1 MIRVL
6 VDSGSSIKEFEK
18 EKYNVDIIPLK
29 ILLGNKEYEDG
40 IDLTMDTFYDELIN
54 KKQFPK
60 TSLPNLAK
68 VESLVNNYTAQGDDV
83 IILPISSAISGTFN
97 AFKQLFLDNKLVHV
111 IDTLSAVGG
120 IRIIV
125 REINKYRD
133 KTIEFIKDKVNKLI
147 KKIRILAI
155 PETLSYLTRGGR
167 LSKVGFIVGTV
178 LKIIPLITF
187 NEKGKVHVMEKKR
200 GLKAATR
207 EVVQYLN
214 EHCDKNYPIVP
225 SYTYNSSNLENMLSL
240 VDEDLKPSM
249 IEYDELDAAIS
260 AHWGPN
266 AAGFI
271 FVEKEKE

>member
-18 EKYNVDIIPLK
+18 EKYNVDIIPLR
-29 ILLGNKEYEDG
+29 ILLGEKEYEDG
-40 IDLTMDTFYDELIN
+40 VDLTMDKFYDELIN

-68 VESLVNNYTAQGDDV
+68 VEDLVNSYTSSGDDV
-83 IILPISSAISGTFN
+83 IILPISSGISGTCN
-97 AFKQLFLDNKLVHV
+97 AFKQLFQNNKLVHV
-111 IDTLSAVGG
+111 IDSLTAVGG

-125 REINKYRD
+125 NEINKYRD

-147 KKIRILAI
+147 NKIRVLAI
-155 PETLSYLTRGGR
+155 PESLTYLTRGGR

-178 LKIIPLITF
+178 LKIIPLISF
-187 NEKGKVHVMEKKR
+187 EKGKVHVMEKKR
-200 GLKAATR
+200 GLKNATR
-207 EVVQYLN
+207 DLVNYVN

-225 SYTYNSSNLENMLSL
+225 SYTYKTDNLENMISL
-240 VDEDLKPSM
+240 LDDELKPSL

-271 FVEKEKE
+271 FVEKEK

>member
-18 EKYNVDIIPLK
+18 DKYNVDIIPLR
-29 ILLGNKEYEDG
+29 ILLGEKEYEDG
-40 IDLTMDTFYDELIN
+40 VDLTMEKFYDELIN

-68 VESLVNNYTAQGDDV
+68 VEDLVNSYTSSGDDV
-83 IILPISSAISGTFN
+83 IILPISSGISGTCN
-97 AFKQLFLDNKLVHV
+97 AFKQLFQNNKLVHV
-111 IDTLSAVGG
+111 IDSLTAVGG

-125 REINKYRD
+125 NEINKYRD
-133 KTIEFIKDKVNKLI
+133 KTIEFIKDKVSKLI
-147 KKIRILAI
+147 NKIRVLAI
-155 PETLSYLTRGGR
+155 PESLTYLTRGGR

-178 LKIIPLITF
+178 LKIIPLISF
-187 NEKGKVHVMEKKR
+187 EKGKVHVMEKKR
-200 GLKAATR
+200 GLKNATR
-207 EVVQYLN
+207 DLVNYVN

-225 SYTYNSSNLENMLSL
+225 SYTYKTDNLENMISL
-240 VDEDLKPSM
+240 LDDELKPSL

-271 FVEKEKE
+271 FVEKEK

>member
-18 EKYNVDIIPLK
+18 EKYNVDIIPLR
-29 ILLGNKEYEDG
+29 ILLGEKEYEDG
-40 IDLTMDTFYDELIN
+40 VDLTMEKFYDELIN

-60 TSLPNLAK
+60 TSLPNLSK
-68 VESLVNNYTAQGDDV
+68 VEDLVNSYTSSGDDV
-83 IILPISSAISGTFN
+83 IILPISSGISGTCN
-97 AFKQLFLDNKLVHV
+97 AFKQLFQNNKLVHV
-111 IDTLSAVGG
+111 IDSLTAVGG

-125 REINKYRD
+125 NEINKYRD

-147 KKIRILAI
+147 NKIRVLAI
-155 PETLSYLTRGGR
+155 PESLTYLTRGGR

-178 LKIIPLITF
+178 LKIIPLISF
-187 NEKGKVHVMEKKR
+187 EKGKVHVMEKKR
-200 GLKAATR
+200 GLKNATR
-207 EVVQYLN
+207 DLVNYVN

-225 SYTYNSSNLENMLSL
+225 SYTYKTDNLENMISL
-240 VDEDLKPSM
+240 LDDELKPSL

-271 FVEKEKE
+271 FVEKEK